1 MKNLI
6 FLLLWYVV
14 YYICHLVQKKTYD
27 EAVRLTKKYNSLINE
42 KDNLDDINENLN
54 KKENKLINI
63 DNIDFIETVDYIKNS
78 EYTRILFQEHF
89 IYSNLTLDEV
99 YKLIEDASKN

>member
-1 MKNLI
+1 MAKFI
-6 FLLLWYVV
+6 K
-14 YYICHLVQKKTYD
+14 I
-27 EAVRLTKKYNSLINE
+27 
-42 KDNLDDINENLN
+42 DD
-54 KKENKLINI
+54 KLINI

-89 IYSNLTLDEV
+89 IYSNLTLEEV

>member
-1 MKNLI
+1 MAKFI
-6 FLLLWYVV
+6 K
-14 YYICHLVQKKTYD
+14 I
-27 EAVRLTKKYNSLINE
+27 
-42 KDNLDDINENLN
+42 DD
-54 KKENKLINI
+54 KLINI

-78 EYTRILFQEHF
+78 EYTRILFQEQL